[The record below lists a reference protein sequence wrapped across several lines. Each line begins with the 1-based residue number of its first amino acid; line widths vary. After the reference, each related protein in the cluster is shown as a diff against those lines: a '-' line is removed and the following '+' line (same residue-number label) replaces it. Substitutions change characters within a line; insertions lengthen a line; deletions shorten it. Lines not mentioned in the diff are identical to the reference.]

1 MNLISPD
8 DSFSIQKST
17 DLGREPRASGR
28 VCAQHARR
36 QVCPIPRICSMDSL
50 RVDRVCPVF
59 MISNVTGKNLPH
71 LRTLLN
77 CLKTSQG
84 SERYTTE
91 GSFEF
96 SISDCFSVPFVGAVA
111 VSSPGSLNVFSLL
124 IAYFECRAV
133 SSILEKSIV
142 RYAACLANPLVT
154 DISFSRGRGRIGP
167 GQCWAIHPDDHQINT
182 A

>member
-1 MNLISPD
+1 
-8 DSFSIQKST
+8 
-17 DLGREPRASGR
+17 
-28 VCAQHARR
+28 
-36 QVCPIPRICSMDSL
+36 
-50 RVDRVCPVF
+50 

-111 VSSPGSLNVFSLL
+111 VSSPQNQKVFSLTTYL
-124 IAYFECRAV
+124 SVE
-133 SSILEKSIV
+133 
-142 RYAACLANPLVT
+142 RYYQYWQST
-154 DISFSRGRGRIGP
+154 
-167 GQCWAIHPDDHQINT
+167 Q
-182 A
+182 